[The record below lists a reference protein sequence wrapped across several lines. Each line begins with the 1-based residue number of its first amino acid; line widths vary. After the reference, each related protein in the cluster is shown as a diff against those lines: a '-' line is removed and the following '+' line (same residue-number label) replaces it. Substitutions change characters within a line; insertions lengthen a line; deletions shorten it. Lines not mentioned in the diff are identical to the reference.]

1 MRSPEQQK
9 SAAALKI
16 RRFSCPEQRGAV
28 SRIDGGGPIGLYLA
42 VRPAEGDDF
51 EAQARGIYQNLHELL
66 QGQGA
71 RLENVITEKVFL
83 SDLKHQIETFRQ
95 VRAEC
100 YGPEEKSR
108 PATTYLQQLPC
119 EPGVLCELQARVI
132 IPTESE
138 EVVIRDLESLP
149 APAAGKV
156 VSFRGYDQIYLHN
169 LTGGRPGDGL
179 DFAAQM
185 EQVFDLAETVLEQEK
200 LKFRDV
206 VRTWIYVDEMER
218 DYAALNKVR
227 TAFFERQG
235 VKRLPASTG
244 IQGGVFPC
252 DRAGAL
258 DLYAI
263 RTERPVQIELMH
275 ARTLNE
281 APSYGSR
288 FARGITVT
296 REDRRVAYLSGTA
309 SIDDQGEVVH
319 VGEIEGQVRRM
330 LLNVEE
336 LLQGSGAALSDV
348 VRATT
353 YLKNPRDLDC
363 FRRVC
368 AERGFPA
375 DVPHTVCRAD
385 VCRPEW
391 LCEMEAEA
399 IYPAPRGASEQQG
412 RAEIPSD
419 L

>member
-1 MRSPEQQK
+1 MAEGEPLESTATLRV
-9 SAAALKI
+9 
-16 RRFSCPEQRGAV
+16 RRFAYAEHGGTV
-28 SRIDGGGPIGLYLA
+28 SRIDGRGAVGLYVCMIPTA
-42 VRPAEGDDF
+42 GGDF
-51 EAQARGIYQNLHELL
+51 AAQAREAYRGLREVLREH
-66 QGQGA
+66 GA
-71 RLENVITEKVFL
+71 DPGHVVTEKVFM
-83 SDLKHQIETFRQ
+83 SDLPGQIEAFKE
-95 VRAEC
+95 VRAAAYATRC
-100 YGPEEKSR
+100 SL
-108 PATTYLQQLPC
+108 PAMTYLNQPPC
-119 EPGVLCELQARVI
+119 QPGVFCELQARI
-132 IPTESE
+132 I
-138 EVVIRDLESLP
+138 LP
-149 APAAGKV
+149 GGDGDAAVRPVAGLPPPASGKV

-169 LTGGRPGDGL
+169 LTGGHPGDGL
-179 DFAAQM
+179 DYAAQM
-185 EQVFDLAETVLEQEK
+185 ERAFDLAEAVLEQER
-200 LKFRDV
+200 LTFRDV
-206 VRTWIYVDEMER
+206 VRTWIYLDEMDR
-218 DYAALNKVR
+218 DYAALNQVR
-227 TAFFERQG
+227 TAFFQRQG
-235 VKRLPASTG
+235 VTRLPASTG